1 MAASQEEAVSPE
13 KLMDEV
19 SDFYDNIEA
28 IKTRLTDRSSKFAA
42 GQIQHCLPQ
51 WQEITHEEEILKM
64 VVGVDI
70 QLLDEPPSGQIHQ
83 AHFSREQSQAIDV
96 EIEELLR
103 KGVIVPCNHT
113 EGEFISPIFIRPK
126 KDNRVRVILN
136 LKKFNVNVE
145 NFHFKMETLKHAL
158 TLVSP
163 NCFFCSLDLRDAYYS
178 VPMTEKSQ
186 NFLKFE
192 WKGQLY
198 KYTAFPNGLACCPR
212 LFTKLLKP
220 VMAQLHRWGFIS
232 TIFIDDTLLMG
243 DSELECVQN
252 VKASLCLFEKL
263 GFVIHPEKSVLA
275 PTHVITYLGFEI
287 NSVDMT
293 VTLMREK
300 KEKIFNTAASLLTLS
315 SCSIRF
321 LAKFIGQIVASFP
334 GVKYGP
340 LWYRNMENDKIEGL
354 KMSKGKFD
362 ANIQLSE
369 MALAEISWWTE
380 NINSASND
388 IDAQSRHGEPDFI
401 IFSDASLLG
410 WGASCD
416 LGQTGGHW
424 LVTETGMSINAL
436 ELKAGLFGLQSLL
449 PRTCRHVRMM
459 MDNTTA
465 VACVNKMGTSHSK
478 HCNMITKQIW
488 DFCIEKGVW
497 LSAAHVPGRENVD
510 ADLESRKINYDT
522 EWKLN
527 TELLQQ
533 AFHILGVN
541 PDLDLFASRINTQ
554 LSSYVSFKPDPG
566 AKAVD
571 AFTLNWHDTRFYAF
585 PPFCVIPKVLQK
597 ICRDR
602 AKGVVVVPDWP
613 NQPWFPLIAKM
624 LINYP
629 VLVSARKNLLSLP
642 QSPAEEHRLQ
652 KLRLIICE
660 LSGVASDAQGFRNKL
675 QTSCVHPGE
684 PKPKRD
690 MPAMWQSGAGMRT
703 ADTLIPY
710 RRL

>member
-1 MAASQEEAVSPE
+1 M
-13 KLMDEV
+13 
-19 SDFYDNIEA
+19 
-28 IKTRLTDRSSKFAA
+28 
-42 GQIQHCLPQ
+42 
-51 WQEITHEEEILKM
+51 
-64 VVGVDI
+64 
-70 QLLDEPPSGQIHQ
+70 
-83 AHFSREQSQAIDV
+83 
-96 EIEELLR
+96 
-103 KGVIVPCNHT
+103 
-113 EGEFISPIFIRPK
+113 
-126 KDNRVRVILN
+126 
-136 LKKFNVNVE
+136 
-145 NFHFKMETLKHAL
+145 
-158 TLVSP
+158 
-163 NCFFCSLDLRDAYYS
+163 
-178 VPMTEKSQ
+178 
-186 NFLKFE
+186 
-192 WKGQLY
+192 
-198 KYTAFPNGLACCPR
+198 
-212 LFTKLLKP
+212 
-220 VMAQLHRWGFIS
+220 
-232 TIFIDDTLLMG
+232 
-243 DSELECVQN
+243 
-252 VKASLCLFEKL
+252 
-263 GFVIHPEKSVLA
+263 
-275 PTHVITYLGFEI
+275 
-287 NSVDMT
+287 
-293 VTLMREK
+293 
-300 KEKIFNTAASLLTLS
+300 
-315 SCSIRF
+315 
-321 LAKFIGQIVASFP
+321 
-334 GVKYGP
+334 
-340 LWYRNMENDKIEGL
+340 
-354 KMSKGKFD
+354 
-362 ANIQLSE
+362 
-369 MALAEISWWTE
+369 
-380 NINSASND
+380 
-388 IDAQSRHGEPDFI
+388 
-401 IFSDASLLG
+401 LG

-416 LGQTGGHW
+416 LGQTGGHR

-497 LSAAHVPGRENVD
+497 LSAAQVPGRENVD

-533 AFHILGVN
+533 ALRILGVN

-571 AFTLNWHDTRFYAF
+571 AFTLSWNDTRFHAF

-597 ICRDR
+597 MCRDR

-642 QSPAEEHRLQ
+642 QSPAEEHRVQ

-684 PKPKRD
+684 PKPKRG

-710 RRL
+710 RCL

>member
-1 MAASQEEAVSPE
+1 
-13 KLMDEV
+13 
-19 SDFYDNIEA
+19 
-28 IKTRLTDRSSKFAA
+28 
-42 GQIQHCLPQ
+42 
-51 WQEITHEEEILKM
+51 
-64 VVGVDI
+64 
-70 QLLDEPPSGQIHQ
+70 
-83 AHFSREQSQAIDV
+83 
-96 EIEELLR
+96 
-103 KGVIVPCNHT
+103 
-113 EGEFISPIFIRPK
+113 
-126 KDNRVRVILN
+126 
-136 LKKFNVNVE
+136 
-145 NFHFKMETLKHAL
+145 
-158 TLVSP
+158 
-163 NCFFCSLDLRDAYYS
+163 
-178 VPMTEKSQ
+178 
-186 NFLKFE
+186 
-192 WKGQLY
+192 
-198 KYTAFPNGLACCPR
+198 
-212 LFTKLLKP
+212 
-220 VMAQLHRWGFIS
+220 
-232 TIFIDDTLLMG
+232 MG

-449 PRTCRHVRMM
+449 PSTCRHVRMM

-585 PPFCVIPKVLQK
+585 PPFCVIPKVLQNS
-597 ICRDR
+597 CRDR
-602 AKGVVVVPDWP
+602 TKGVVVVPDWP

-703 ADTLIPY
+703 ADTLIRY